1 MMETRQ
7 KEPTSKYL
15 NYGMPRLGASSI
27 LTLIDMGMF
36 SLYTTGYGV
45 STVLAG
51 FALGMGKLAIAASQ
65 FLLGW
70 LSDTTKTRFG
80 KRKPY
85 MITLAPVLGIA
96 FMLLCLPTVFIQNP
110 SMMDLFWWLL
120 IFDLT
125 VQFVYGGLTTPY
137 QSWMAEKFDVH
148 ERPKASAFQNLFGM
162 LGVAV
167 AVIIVFLVLP
177 KATTSYSTT
186 GILTTDFIIV
196 ILVIGIMVIALFY
209 LCTLLLSTEE
219 QKETKVD
226 FIADVKFIL
235 KDKNFMKICLL
246 QGIAF
251 LAWGMVTPTL
261 IDFVTIV
268 LGFEGNYLY
277 IAAALLF
284 LGIMAFLFTWLK
296 LINKKGKKSTIG
308 IIFLLAVVVLPF
320 SLIGLLP
327 NIPFAVA
334 LIYTIGVAACLAGW
348 YLFPYIWYADLAEDA
363 KQRGDLD
370 DMKAGLYAG
379 FPNVLLNIF
388 QAVALIITGL
398 ILDLPNVPGQT
409 YSYGYVIWG
418 VWCSGVLLIGYIY
431 IKKYITLD
439 FDWEKEVKQ
448 RD

>member
-1 MMETRQ
+1 MESSQ
-7 KEPTSKYL
+7 EESNKKYI

-27 LTLIDMGMF
+27 LTLIDMGLL

-45 STVLAG
+45 DPLLAG

-70 LSDTTKTRFG
+70 LSDTTKTRLG

-85 MITLAPVLGIA
+85 MITFAPVLGI
-96 FMLLCLPTVFIQNP
+96 FFILLCLPTVFVQTP

-120 IFDLT
+120 IFDFAL
-125 VQFVYGGLTTPY
+125 QFVYGGLTTPY
-137 QSWMAEKFDVH
+137 QSWMAEKFEVQ
-148 ERPKASAFQNLFGM
+148 ERPKASAYQNLFGM

-177 KATTSYSTT
+177 SATSSYSTT
-186 GILTTDFIIV
+186 GLLTIDFIAVIV
-196 ILVIGIMVIALFY
+196 VIGIMVIVLFY
-209 LCTLLLSTEE
+209 LCTILLSTEE

-226 FIADVKFIL
+226 FMGDVKFIL
-235 KDKNFMKICLL
+235 RDRNFMKVCLL

-268 LGFEGNYLY
+268 LGFDSYTLY
-277 IAAALLF
+277 AAAAILF
-284 LGIMAFLFTWLK
+284 LGIMAFLFTWLR
-296 LINKKGKKSTIG
+296 LIDKKGKKYTIG
-308 IIFLLAVVVLPF
+308 IIFLLAVIVLPF

-334 LIYTIGVAACLAGW
+334 IIYVIGVAACLAGW

-363 KQRGDLD
+363 KKRGDLD

-388 QAVALIITGL
+388 QAIALIITGG
-398 ILDLPNVPGQT
+398 ILSLPNVPGQT
-409 YSYGYVIWG
+409 YSLGYVIWG

-431 IKKYITLD
+431 IKKFIVLD
-439 FDWEKEVKQ
+439 FDWEKEQ
-448 RD
+448 RT

>member
-1 MMETRQ
+1 METTQ
-7 KEPTSKYL
+7 KEPAAKYL

-27 LTLIDMGMF
+27 LTLIDMGLL

-85 MITLAPVLGIA
+85 MITLAPILGIA
-96 FMLLCLPTVFIQNP
+96 FILLCLPTVFMPNP

-120 IFDLT
+120 IFDLA

-137 QSWMAEKFDVH
+137 QSWMAEKFEVQ

-162 LGVAV
+162 MGVAV
-167 AVIIVFLVLP
+167 AVIVVFLVLP
-177 KATTSYSTT
+177 KATSSYSST
-186 GILTTDFIIV
+186 GILTTDFIAV
-196 ILVIGIMVIALFY
+196 IIAIGVMVIVLFY
-209 LCTLLLSTEE
+209 LCTILLTTEE

-235 KDKNFMKICLL
+235 QDKNFMKVCIL

-251 LAWGMVTPTL
+251 LAWGMITPTL

-268 LGFEGNYLY
+268 LGFEGTYMY
-277 IAAALLF
+277 IAAVILF
-284 LGIMAFLFTWLK
+284 LGIMGFLFTWLK
-296 LINKKGKKSTIG
+296 LIDKKGKKSTIA
-308 IIFLLAVVVLPF
+308 IIFLLAVIVLPF

-327 NIPFAVA
+327 EIPYAVA
-334 LIYTIGVAACLAGW
+334 IIYTIGVAACLAGW

-388 QAVALIITGL
+388 QAVALMITGL
-398 ILDLPNVPGQT
+398 ILALPDVPGQT

-431 IKKYITLD
+431 IKKFITLD
-439 FDWEKEVKQ
+439 FDWEDEVKKKN
-448 RD
+448 